1 MEVSFVNYIPVG
13 QRDDTYDLFALV
25 KRIEVKTSAKGQ
37 KYMDLTLGDKDG
49 DVDAKYWDYQD
60 GVTPIFAV
68 NSIVKVRGQL
78 QEFRGAPQF
87 RVSQI
92 RATVP
97 SDNVKAEDYI
107 ATAEFQP
114 QAMYD
119 AILAT
124 TEEFADRD
132 LAKLL
137 NAVYETY
144 KKELLLYPAAVR
156 LHHAMQ
162 GGLLYHTLSIVR
174 LCQQVAKLYPT
185 VDEDLLITGAA
196 LHDIGKVVEMDANE
210 LGLAS
215 QYTTEGNLLGHL
227 VVGAMMVRDAA
238 NEIGTPEEKAV
249 LVEHMLIS
257 HHGKPEFG
265 AAVPPKF
272 LEAIILAKLDELDA
286 TVYEVCDTYTN
297 VEAGAFSQR
306 LWNFDNIAL
315 YNPGRAE
322 KPEPSARLF
331 PTED

>member
-1 MEVSFVNYIPVG
+1 MKYIPVG

-25 KRIEVKTSAKGQ
+25 KRIEVKTSSKGQ

-49 DVDAKYWDYQD
+49 DVDAKYWDYQE
-60 GVTPIFAV
+60 GVTPMFEI

-87 RVSQI
+87 RVSNI
-92 RATVP
+92 RAAVP
-97 SDNVKAEDYI
+97 SDNVRPEDYI
-107 ATAEFQP
+107 ATAEYQP
-114 QAMYD
+114 EAMYR
-119 AILAT
+119 AILELADG
-124 TEEFADRD
+124 FSDRD
-132 LAKLL
+132 LAELL
-137 NAVYETY
+137 KAVFAKY

-162 GGLLYHTLSIVR
+162 GGLLYHTLSILR

-196 LHDIGKVVEMDANE
+196 LHDIGKIVEMDANE

-227 VVGAMMVRDAA
+227 VVGAMMVRDVAK
-238 NEIGTPEEKAV
+238 EIGTPEDKVV

-272 LEAIILAKLDELDA
+272 LEAIILSKLDELDA
-286 TVYEVCDTYTN
+286 TIYEVCETYTN
-297 VEAGAFSQR
+297 VEAGEFSSR
-306 LWNFDNIAL
+306 LWNFDNIAI
-315 YNPGRAE
+315 YNPGRADH
-322 KPEPSARLF
+322 PEPVAKLF
-331 PTED
+331 DTED